1 MFPVLHPELGSPL
14 RGSAVCSQL
23 PVCSFS
29 VRRSRLT
36 PRTLRQFVVRVKR
49 WPCDG
54 GHSADH
60 QRNGLVKHPHGVGEP
75 NPIRVATTHDGKHHV
90 RQVPDELPLL
100 VIKVILSNRGLPEP
114 LTTLAGDARGLRLT
128 TDLIGGHAKRTLVHS
143 RLESPVL
150 RVIPRSQDKVLL
162 ERLVLLALKHTSSG
176 VLDNLFGETS
186 RGLRVGQLL
195 SGFRARLDVRAA
207 GPTNGR
213 KNLVEDPRL
222 ELLNALT
229 HNRVLDAPGLT
240 LADSPVEATLGEG
253 VNALVTAGGG
263 N

>member
-1 MFPVLHPELGSPL
+1 L
-14 RGSAVCSQL
+14 CSL
-23 PVCSFS
+23 PT
-29 VRRSRLT
+29 RRS
-36 PRTLRQFVVRVKR
+36 
-49 WPCDG
+49 
-54 GHSADH
+54 S
-60 QRNGLVKHPHGVGEP
+60 
-75 NPIRVATTHDGKHHV
+75 
-90 RQVPDELPLL
+90 
-100 VIKVILSNRGLPEP
+100 
-114 LTTLAGDARGLRLT
+114 
-128 TDLIGGHAKRTLVHS
+128 DL
-143 RLESPVL
+143 
-150 RVIPRSQDKVLL
+150 
-162 ERLVLLALKHTSSG
+162 SSG

-253 VNALVTAGGG
+253 VNALVTAGGWELVPTLSRRQG
-263 N
+263 CSSEGPSQRQPQDPSLRQQRQPRRCRP